1 MKVVIDTNIVVSA
14 VIRDRLPE
22 RVLLWC
28 IGAVDVDWYVTRSVL
43 DEYLEVIRRPK
54 FALSAATITCWTEF
68 LIADTQ
74 IVHTDIHIEFPRD
87 RKDAPFLECAESLG
101 ADYFITGDSD
111 FSEAQSLVTTRI
123 ISASQ
128 FEKEIMPI

>member
-22 RVLLWC
+22 CLLLWC
-28 IGAVDVDWYVTRSVL
+28 IGMPNVDWYVTRSVL
-43 DEYLEVIRRPK
+43 DEYFEVIRRPK
-54 FALSAATITCWTEF
+54 FALSAATITWWTEL

-74 IVHTDIHIEFPRD
+74 IIHSDICVEFPRD
-87 RKDAPFLECAESLG
+87 RKDAQFLVCAESVG
-101 ADYFITGDSD
+101 ADFFITGDSD
-111 FSEAQSLVTTRI
+111 FTEAQSLVTTSI

-128 FEKEIMPI
+128 FAKEIMLL

>member
-14 VIRDRLPE
+14 VIRDWLPE
-22 RVLLWC
+22 RVL
-28 IGAVDVDWYVTRSVL
+28 
-43 DEYLEVIRRPK
+43 
-54 FALSAATITCWTEF
+54 
-68 LIADTQ
+68 DTQ

-87 RKDAPFLECAESLG
+87 RKDAPFLECAESVG

-111 FSEAQSLVTTRI
+111 LSEAQSMVTTRI

-128 FEKEIMPI
+128 FEKEIMQL